1 MQISLPTSE
10 LFWMDNY
17 HTYLIFDPQVNT
29 NGIISFA
36 TESLS
41 FESDTF
47 PLNGDKFRIVA
58 PYWADVDLWEGGEVF
73 YRVSS
78 TNAKLLQQASDDVTS
93 VYSDLKGFQAKWIL
107 VATWYNVPFY
117 GAYDSF
123 IEIVREILFK

>member
-1 MQISLPTSE
+1 M
-10 LFWMDNY
+10 
-17 HTYLIFDPQVNT
+17 
-29 NGIISFA
+29 
-36 TESLS
+36 
-41 FESDTF
+41 
-47 PLNGDKFRIVA
+47 A
-58 PYWADVDLWEGGEVF
+58 PYWVDVDLWEGGEVF